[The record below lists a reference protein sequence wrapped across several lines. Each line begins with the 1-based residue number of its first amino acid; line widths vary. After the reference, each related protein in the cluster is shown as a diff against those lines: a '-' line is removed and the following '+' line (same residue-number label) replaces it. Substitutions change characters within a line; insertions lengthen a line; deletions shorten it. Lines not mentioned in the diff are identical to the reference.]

1 MTNSYKKES
10 PLAGFAG
17 FGGGAPGLSY
27 KSAAVK
33 TYVDDVFSTTLW
45 KGTGSSKDVINNI
58 DLSGQGGFTW
68 IKNRTINC
76 DHMLYDT
83 VRGATKFLS
92 SNDTGDEGTETGGIT
107 SFNSVGF
114 TVGGNGESNQG
125 NAEMSSWSFRKAP
138 GFFDVV
144 EYTGT
149 GSKRTVDHS
158 LGCVPG
164 MIVIKRTDQ
173 SGDNWDVWHKSL
185 LNYPGESTKYYVQ
198 LNTTNA
204 QSATSRFGLY
214 GTDDPTSTTFTVK
227 NQSEVNASGGTYIAY
242 VFASGD
248 TGLRNSVDLDGND
261 YLTYADDEAW
271 QLGTDDW
278 TMECFWK
285 SGSGNTGGYQQL
297 FGTQTVWGPN
307 DGVWRVGTRT
317 TSDQIYFSRADGSG
331 FEEPVWNIDVN
342 DESWHHLA
350 FTRASGYV
358 YCWVDGVQQTNVG
371 ESNNIT
377 GTMTTSN
384 SFRVGHNGRDGT
396 YNTGKVSNLRIIK
409 GRALYTNGSNFTTP
423 TEPLPTVEK
432 TIFLGC
438 DASIVTSSS
447 LSAKVP
453 TVTGNPTVSTDN
465 PFTTDAAGAVFGADE
480 DKDIIKV
487 GSYTGNGS
495 SSGPE
500 INLGWEPQ
508 YVLIKGTGNIDDWIL
523 FDSMRGVP
531 TGGDDSDLRPN
542 DWDGESTSSNYLDIT
557 STGFKLT
564 LGQARTN
571 NSGVSY
577 IYMAIRGTDGGVAKP
592 PAAGTD
598 SFNVV
603 LGAGNATIPDFAANF
618 AVSMGIVRQYGNTQN
633 NYIASRLTGTNYLQ
647 TNSDTSES
655 STASFVFDSN
665 AGWNSNSNNTNI
677 SWMWKR
683 GQGFDSVT
691 WTGDDVAGREIRHSL
706 NAVPEMIWV
715 KNRGSTEPWAVYHHG
730 ANGGT
735 TPWNYYGKLN
745 MSSNFSNSPNM
756 WNQTAPTSTAF
767 TVIADNMVNGAPQ
780 TYVSY
785 LFSSV
790 AGISKVGS
798 YTGTGSGLSITTG
811 FQPRFA
817 IIKSTS
823 GSRNWL
829 IFDTLRG
836 WASGNDY
843 ELNLNKDEQQN
854 NNYDFGAP
862 TSTGFDVTAVN
873 DDINA
878 NGQTYI
884 YYAHA

>member
-1 MTNSYKKES
+1 MT
-10 PLAGFAG
+10 PIQQMMLGL
-17 FGGGAPGLSY
+17 GGAS
-27 KSAAVK
+27 K
-33 TYVDDVFSTTLW
+33 TYVDEVFSTYLW
-45 KGTGSSKDVINNI
+45 TGTGSSKDIINNI

-68 IKNRTINC
+68 IKNRSINC

-83 VRGATKFLS
+83 ARGATKFLS
-92 SNDTGDEGTETGGIT
+92 SNDNGESGTETGGIT

-114 TVGGNGESNQG
+114 TVGGNGESNQT

-144 EYTGT
+144 EYSGT

-164 MIVIKRTDQ
+164 MILIKRTDQ

-185 LNYPGESTKYYVQ
+185 LNYPGGDDKYYLQ
-198 LNTTNA
+198 LNNQNA
-204 QSATSRFGLY
+204 QSATSRFGIY

-227 NQSEVNASGGTYIAY
+227 DQSGVNASGGTYIAY

-261 YLTYADDEAW
+261 YLTYADDPAW
-271 QLGTDDW
+271 QLGTGDW

-423 TEPLPTVEK
+423 TEPLLTVEK

-438 DASIVTSSS
+438 DASTVTSSS

-465 PFTTDAAGAVFGADE
+465 PFTTAAAGAVFGVDG

-508 YVLIKGTGNIDDWIL
+508 WILIRGTNVIDDWIL
-523 FDSMRGVP
+523 FDTMRGIV
-531 TGGDDSDLRPN
+531 DDASDSDLRPN
-542 DWDGESTSSNYLDIT
+542 DIDGESTSSNYLDRT

-571 NSGVSY
+571 NSGVPY
-577 IYMAIRGTDGGVAKP
+577 VYMAIRRPDGYVGKP
-592 PAAGTD
+592 PSAGTD
-598 SFNVV
+598 VFTMDASNGSTTPAFDSGFPV
-603 LGAGNATIPDFAANF
+603 DFALIKNKSTTSTF
-618 AVSMGIVRQYGNTQN
+618 WAVARMTSGKGLYTNGSVAEQSHSELGGFDYSDDFGIVDWWDNTN
-633 NYIASRLTGTNYLQ
+633 
-647 TNSDTSES
+647 
-655 STASFVFDSN
+655 
-665 AGWNSNSNNTNI
+665 NI

-683 GQGFDSVT
+683 HAGFDVMT
-691 WTGDDVAGREIRHSL
+691 YEGDGVANRQISHSM
-706 NAVPEMIWV
+706 NKIPEMIWI
-715 KNRGSTEPWAVYHHG
+715 KRRDTSANWRVYHKG
-730 ANGGT
+730 LNNGVN
-735 TPWNYYGKLN
+735 PQDYALRLN
-745 MSSNFSNSPNM
+745 TGDSRNALTDY
-756 WNQTAPTSTAF
+756 WGDTAF
-767 TVIADNMVNGAPQ
+767 TSTHFQVGSATDINASGSDYISM
-780 TYVSY
+780 

-790 AGISKVGS
+790 TGISKCGYYSGS
-798 YTGTGSGLSITTG
+798 LSSQTISLG

-817 IIKSTS
+817 IIRATNTANS
-823 GSRNWL
+823 W
-829 IFDTLRG
+829 IVIDTTRG
-836 WASGNDY
+836 WASGNDEY
-843 ELNLNKDEQQN
+843 LQLNESNAQISSVDL
-854 NNYDFGAP
+854 GTP
-862 TSTGFDVTAVN
+862 TSTGMTLAANDSRVN
-873 DDINA
+873 GDGNY
-878 NGQTYI
+878 YI